1 MKNKMKL
8 DKSRNKEGSR
18 KRLQDET
25 EGDIVNGNGMG
36 MEQDVWN
43 GNGNLLGMG
52 MDQEIWNGN

>member
-25 EGDIVNGNGMG
+25 EGDIVNGNGIG
-36 MEQDVWN
+36 DLEWEWEWN
-43 GNGNLLGMG
+43 RMFGLGMG
-52 MDQEIWNGN
+52 IY